1 MCMGE
6 ASLSSALSYDIQIDL
21 SYHSIFHDKDL
32 LITRRSLGR
41 VGGYSARGSF
51 AEMAM
56 TPRSGVTRE
65 LAAFVAGSHWRDI
78 PPAVRREGV
87 RGLLNYVGCALG
99 GCGDEAIGL
108 AIRVLRPAFGAPAA
122 GIIGRGERCDA
133 LNAAFLN
140 AASANVLE
148 YDDTHLPTVAHPAA
162 PVAAAIFA
170 LAEARG
176 ASGAELVHAF
186 ILGVETTCRV
196 GNAVMPHHYRRGA
209 HITATCGIFG
219 AAAAAGKLL
228 GLDPVRMN
236 WALGHAA
243 TQSAGL
249 VESLGSMSKSIG
261 VGSAARNGLAGALF
275 AEAGFTASESAIEG
289 KYGFAAVASDT
300 VDLAKIGAALGR
312 DWEILTN
319 AYKPYPCGVVLFPV
333 IDACLELRKRI
344 DAPAGEIR
352 RILVRGHPLLRERT
366 DRPAVDNGRE
376 AKVSLQHSVA
386 VTLLRGAAGIA
397 QYEDAAVKEPAV
409 LALRAK
415 VTAEDDASIPVESA
429 YVAIET
435 ADGSTIEET
444 VRHGRGTPGRPMSD
458 IELDTKVNECAAFGA
473 PFVDVAALI
482 AAVRELETL
491 GDAAHIMR
499 MTAPA

>member
-1 MCMGE
+1 MT
-6 ASLSSALSYDIQIDL
+6 AL
-21 SYHSIFHDKDL
+21 
-32 LITRRSLGR
+32 
-41 VGGYSARGSF
+41 A
-51 AEMAM
+51 
-56 TPRSGVTRE
+56 VTRE
-65 LAAFVAGSHWRDI
+65 LADFVAASHWRDI
-78 PPAVRREGV
+78 PPAVRREGI

-99 GCGDEAIGL
+99 GSSDEAIGL
-108 AIRVLRPAFGAPAA
+108 AIRVLAPSFGSPQA
-122 GIIGRGERCDA
+122 GIIGRTERCDM

-148 YDDTHLPTVAHPAA
+148 YDDTHLPTVMHPAA
-162 PVAAAIFA
+162 PVAPGLFA

-176 ASGAELVHAF
+176 TSGAELVHAF
-186 ILGVETTCRV
+186 ILGVEVSCRV

-219 AAAAAGKLL
+219 AAAAAGKLI

-243 TQSAGL
+243 TQSAGI

-261 VGSAARNGLAGALF
+261 VGNAARNGLAGAMF
-275 AEAGFTASESAIEG
+275 AEAGFTAAEQAIEG

-300 VDLAKIGAALGR
+300 VDLGRITDGLGER
-312 DWEILTN
+312 WEILAN

-344 DAPAGEIR
+344 EVPAGEIR
-352 RILVRGHPLLRERT
+352 RIVVRGHPLLRERT

-386 VTLLRGAAGIA
+386 AALLHGAGGLA
-397 QYEDAAVKEPAV
+397 QFTDAAVKEPAV

-415 VTAEDDASIPVESA
+415 VTAEDDASIPVEAA
-429 YVAIET
+429 YVAIELP
-435 ADGSTIEET
+435 DGSRIEET
-444 VRHGRGTPGRPMSD
+444 VRDGRGTPGRPMSD
-458 IELDTKVNECAAFGA
+458 IELDTKIGELATFGA
-473 PFVDVAALI
+473 PFVDVPALI
-482 AAVRELETL
+482 AAIRDIETM

-499 MTAPA
+499 MTVPS